1 MQHGTT
7 HPRCSSERGA
17 LLVIKGIDMPRMT
30 GGQALAKSLY
40 LEGVRVIFGLPG
52 VQLYHALDGLQG
64 EPGIRFITT
73 RHEQATTY
81 MADGYSRAGGGIG
94 TAMMVPGP
102 GLQNASA
109 GIGTAFAAS
118 SPILVVSGQIER
130 DLIGA
135 DRGILHEVNDQLD
148 TIRPVTKWA
157 KRILDPAEIPDAV
170 HEAFYHLKT
179 GRPRPVEIEIPPETL
194 ADVADVDLR
203 EPEEYPRP
211 AADTEAIRTGAQIM
225 AEAANPLI
233 WAGGGVISSGAQ
245 DALRR
250 VAEHLQAP
258 IITSPEGKGAIS
270 DRHPLSLG
278 AHRLRN
284 DPVAREEPN
293 FDAILAVGTRMAN
306 PAWLGGQRIVQI
318 DIDPEELGR
327 NYENTFGIQGDARLA
342 LEGLYEQVSQLT
354 PARESRATEFEALR
368 QRRANSAIRV
378 EPQESLTATIREV
391 MPDDGILI
399 SGMTQIGYYSRA
411 FYPVYEPRTFV
422 TSSYAGNLGYAYPV
436 ALGAKVAQPDKAV
449 VAVSGDGG
457 FLFNSQELATA
468 VQYGINAVVI
478 VFNDNAYGNVLRDQV
493 NRFEGRVYGA
503 ALHNPDFVKL
513 AEAYGARGVRVEPD
527 RLGPALQ
534 EALAVD
540 APTLIEVPVQAMP
553 TPFE

>member
-1 MQHGTT
+1 MT
-7 HPRCSSERGA
+7 
-17 LLVIKGIDMPRMT
+17 RMT

-81 MADGYSRAGGGIG
+81 MADGYARAGGGIG

-194 ADVADVDLR
+194 ADLADVELR
-203 EPEEYPRP
+203 EPEEYPHP
-211 AADTEAIRTGAQIM
+211 AADGAAVQTGARIL
-225 AEAANPLI
+225 AEAVNPLI
-233 WAGGGVISSGAQ
+233 WAGGGVISSGAEA
-245 DALRR
+245 ALLR
-250 VAEHLQAP
+250 VAEYLQAP
-258 IITSPEGKGAIS
+258 VITTPEGKGAIS
-270 DRHPLSLG
+270 ERHPLALG

-327 NYENTFGIQGDARLA
+327 NYENTFGIAGDARQTLESLYQNLA
-342 LEGLYEQVSQLT
+342 GLTAARASREGEIS
-354 PARESRATEFEALR
+354 ALR
-368 QRRANSAIRV
+368 QRRAETSLRV
-378 EPQESLTATIREV
+378 EPQESLTATIRNA
-391 MPDDGILI
+391 MPEDGILI
-399 SGMTQIGYYSRA
+399 SGMTQIGYYCRS
-411 FYPVYEPRTFV
+411 FYPVYQPRTFL
-422 TSSYAGNLGYAYPV
+422 TSSYSGNLGYAFPV

-468 VQYGINAVVI
+468 VQHGINVVVV

-493 NRFEGRVYGA
+493 NRFDGRIYGA

-513 AEAYGARGVRVEPD
+513 AEAYGARGVRAEGAGQ
-527 RLGPALQ
+527 LESALR
-534 EALAVD
+534 EALAID

>member
-1 MQHGTT
+1 MAR
-7 HPRCSSERGA
+7 PASPP
-17 LLVIKGIDMPRMT
+17 KGNDMPTMT
-30 GGQALAKSLY
+30 GGQALARSLY

-81 MADGYSRAGGGIG
+81 MADGYTRAGGGTG

-130 DLIGA
+130 DLIGV

-170 HEAFYHLKT
+170 HEAFFHLKT

-194 ADVADVDLR
+194 AEMADVELR

-211 AADTEAIRTGAQIM
+211 AADANALQTAAQIL
-225 AEAANPLI
+225 AESANPLI
-233 WAGGGVISSGAQ
+233 WAGGGVISSGAEA
-245 DALRR
+245 ALQR

-258 IITSPEGKGAIS
+258 VITSPEGKGAIS
-270 DRHPLSLG
+270 DRHPLALG

-293 FDAILAVGTRMAN
+293 FDVILAVGTRMAN

-327 NYENTFGIQGDARLA
+327 NYDNTFGIQGDARLA
-342 LEGLYEQVSQLT
+342 LDDLYDCLVRSG
-354 PARESRATEFEALR
+354 PSRENRDEEYEALR
-368 QRRANSAIRV
+368 RRRTETSIRV
-378 EPQESLTATIREV
+378 EPQESLTATIRDV

-399 SGMTQIGYYSRA
+399 SGMTQIGYYCRA
-411 FYPVYEPRTFV
+411 FYPVYQPKTFL
-422 TSSYAGNLGYAYPV
+422 TSSYAGNLGYAFPV

-468 VQYGINAVVI
+468 VQYGINVVVV

-513 AEAYGARGVRVEPD
+513 AEAYGARGVRVDPD
-527 RLGPALQ
+527 MLGPALR
-534 EALAVD
+534 EALNID
-540 APTLIEVPVQAMP
+540 APTLIEVPVQGMP

>member
-1 MQHGTT
+1 
-7 HPRCSSERGA
+7 
-17 LLVIKGIDMPRMT
+17 MPEMT

-81 MADGYSRAGGGIG
+81 MADGYARAGGGIG

-118 SPILVVSGQIER
+118 SPVLVVSGQIER
-130 DLIGA
+130 DLIGS

-170 HEAFYHLKT
+170 HEAFYYLKT

-194 ADVADVDLR
+194 AEVADVDLR
-203 EPEEYPRP
+203 EPEEYPKP
-211 AADTEAIRTGAQIM
+211 VAEAERIRAGAQTLS
-225 AEAANPLI
+225 EAANPLI
-233 WAGGGVISSGAQ
+233 WAGGGIISSGAQ
-245 DALRR
+245 EALLR

-258 IITSPEGKGAIS
+258 IITTPEGKGAIS
-270 DRHPLSLG
+270 ERHPLALG

-306 PAWLGGQRIVQI
+306 PMWLGGQKVVQI
-318 DIDPEELGR
+318 DIDEAELGR
-327 NYENTFGIQGDARLA
+327 NYENTFGIHGDARLT
-342 LEGLYEQVSQLT
+342 LESFYENLVQLS
-354 PARESRATEFEALR
+354 PARESREEEFNALR
-368 QRRANSAIRV
+368 QRRSETAIRV
-378 EPQESLTATIREV
+378 EPQDSIVETIRNV
-391 MPDDGILI
+391 MPEDGILI

-411 FYPVYEPRTFV
+411 FFPVYEPRTFL
-422 TSSYAGNLGYAYPV
+422 TSSYAGNLGYAFPV

-513 AEAYGARGVRVEPD
+513 AEAYGARGVRTEIGQ
-527 RLGPALQ
+527 LGGALA

>member
-1 MQHGTT
+1 M
-7 HPRCSSERGA
+7 
-17 LLVIKGIDMPRMT
+17 VRMT

-130 DLIGA
+130 DLIGS

-194 ADVADVDLR
+194 ADMADVELH

-211 AADTEAIRTGAQIM
+211 AADASAVRAGAQILSQ
-225 AEAANPLI
+225 AANPLI
-233 WAGGGVISSGAQ
+233 WAGGGIISSGAQ
-245 DALRR
+245 DALQR

-258 IITSPEGKGAIS
+258 IITTPEGKGAIS
-270 DRHPLSLG
+270 ERHPLALG

-284 DPVAREEPN
+284 DPVAKEDPN
-293 FDAILAVGTRMAN
+293 FDVILAVGTRMAN

-327 NYENTFGIQGDARLA
+327 NYENTFGIAGDARQTLDS
-342 LEGLYEQVSQLT
+342 LYENLSGLA
-354 PARESRATEFEALR
+354 PARPSRLAEVETLR
-368 QRRANSAIRV
+368 QRRAETARRV
-378 EPQESLTATIREV
+378 EPQDSLTATIRDV
-391 MPDDGILI
+391 MPEDGILI
-399 SGMTQIGYYSRA
+399 SGMTQIGYYTRS
-411 FYPVYEPRTFV
+411 FYPVYQPRTFL
-422 TSSYAGNLGYAYPV
+422 TSSYSGNLGYAFPV

-468 VQYGINAVVI
+468 VQHGINVVVV

-493 NRFEGRVYGA
+493 NRFEGRIYGA

-513 AEAYGARGVRVEPD
+513 AEAYGARGVRANPD
-527 RLGPALQ
+527 QLGSALR

>member
-1 MQHGTT
+1 
-7 HPRCSSERGA
+7 
-17 LLVIKGIDMPRMT
+17 MPSMT
-30 GGQALAKSLY
+30 GGQALARSLY

-73 RHEQATTY
+73 RHEQATAY
-81 MADGYSRAGGGIG
+81 MADGFTRAGGGTG

-109 GIGTAFAAS
+109 GIGTAYAAS

-130 DLIGA
+130 DLIGV

-148 TIRPVTKWA
+148 TIKPVTKWA
-157 KRILDPAEIPDAV
+157 RRILDPAEIPDVV

-194 ADVADVDLR
+194 ADVADVELR
-203 EPEEYPRP
+203 EPEEYPHP
-211 AADTEAIRTGAQIM
+211 ASDPESSRAGARIM
-225 AEAANPLI
+225 SEAANPLI

-245 DALRR
+245 DALLR

-258 IITSPEGKGAIS
+258 IITSAEGKGAIS

-278 AHRLRN
+278 AQLLRN
-284 DPVAREEPN
+284 DPIAKAEPH

-318 DIDPEELGR
+318 DIDPAELGR
-327 NYENTFGIQGDARLA
+327 NYDNTLGILGDAGQTLDS
-342 LEGLYEQVSQLT
+342 LYENLVELG
-354 PARESRATEFEALR
+354 PPREDRSTEFEKLR
-368 QRRANSAIRV
+368 RSRAESAIRV
-378 EPQESLTATIREV
+378 EPQESITAAIREA

-399 SGMTQIGYYSRA
+399 SGMTQIGYYCRA
-411 FYPVYEPRTFV
+411 FYPVYEPRSFL
-422 TSSYAGNLGYAYPV
+422 TSSYSGNLGYAYPV

-468 VQYGINAVVI
+468 VQHGINAVVI

-513 AEAYGARGVRVEPD
+513 AEAYGARGVRVEAEN
-527 RLGPALQ
+527 LGPALR
-534 EALAVD
+534 EALAID